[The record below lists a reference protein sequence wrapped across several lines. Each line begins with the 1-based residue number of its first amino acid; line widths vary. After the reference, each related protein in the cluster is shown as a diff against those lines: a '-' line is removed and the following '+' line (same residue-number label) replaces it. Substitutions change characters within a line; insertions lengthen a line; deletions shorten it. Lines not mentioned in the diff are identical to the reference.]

1 VEVKHLIKIALFLLA
16 IVAASYVYGFT
27 TLIAP
32 WYVALGAAGSLV
44 GTYIGLAF
52 ADIPLEQRPK
62 AMAVA
67 WAAMVIEALY
77 GVLYVLSV
85 QSPEVFH
92 APLSLWLSV
101 PLAILHGAAFSVMAF
116 FVSLFVVHE
125 RYNAARPTVTTV
137 PQDVSL
143 DSILD
148 HLGFPAA
155 PPAPQLEDERI
166 SVNGRVL
173 SLRQLSTITG
183 VPLSTLRRRLAQEEE
198 S

>member
-1 VEVKHLIKIALFLLA
+1 MKHLIKIALIFLA
-16 IVAASYVYGFT
+16 AVAASYVYGFT
-27 TLIAP
+27 ALIAP

-77 GVLYVLSV
+77 GVLYVLSI

-125 RYNAARPTVTTV
+125 RHTVAHPTVSVVSPV
-137 PQDVSL
+137 PQ
-143 DSILD
+143 I
-148 HLGFPAA
+148 
-155 PPAPQLEDERI
+155 EDQWI
-166 SVNGRVL
+166 TTSGRTI
-173 SLRQLSTITG
+173 SLRQLAAITG
-183 VPLSTLRRRLAQEEE
+183 VPLSTLRRRLEQEEG